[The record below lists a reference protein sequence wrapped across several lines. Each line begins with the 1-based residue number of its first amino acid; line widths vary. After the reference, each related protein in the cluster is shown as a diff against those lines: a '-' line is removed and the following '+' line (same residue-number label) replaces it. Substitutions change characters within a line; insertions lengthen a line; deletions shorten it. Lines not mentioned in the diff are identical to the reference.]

1 MKPFFIWV
9 SIPLE
14 VTLKIPQENSVEKIT
29 VDTNQT
35 IGSLIS
41 KLGYNHDTVVVLYKD
56 QPIPETTTITENM
69 DLTMLEI
76 TSKG

>member
-1 MKPFFIWV
+1 MKAFFIWV

-14 VTLKIPQENSVEKIT
+14 VRLKIPQENSVEKIT
-29 VDTNQT
+29 VDTNET
-35 IGSLIS
+35 VGSVIS
-41 KLGYNHDTVVVLYKD
+41 ELGYDHDTVVVLYKD
-56 QPIPETTTITENM
+56 QPIPETTTITEDM

>member
-14 VTLKIPQENSVEKIT
+14 VRLKIPQENSVEKIT
-29 VDTNQT
+29 VDTNKT
-35 IGSLIS
+35 ISSVIS
-41 KLGYNHDTVVVLYKD
+41 NLGYDLDTIVVLYKN
-56 QPIPETTTITENM
+56 QPIPETTTITGDM